1 MARKAIVDKDLVLNL
16 LKEGKTTKHIAEQ
29 FGVSRQAID
38 LHRREFISMNLLSD
52 QRAGRKQR
60 EVKET
65 ASPERERSVVS
76 LDQQIDL
83 IIAAFS
89 ALKSLPKLEA
99 ELEKYKRYYE
109 NALQEIERLQK
120 SEQKRQEQEQQ
131 FNKLITS

>member
-38 LHRREFISMNLLSD
+38 LHRREFISMNLLPD

-60 EVKET
+60 TAKET
-65 ASPERERSVVS
+65 LTPERSVVS

-99 ELEKYKRYYE
+99 ELEKYKRDYK
-109 NALQEIERLQK
+109 NSLQEIERLRK

-131 FNKLITS
+131 FNTLITS

>member
-1 MARKAIVDKDLVLNL
+1 MARKAIVDKDIVLNL

-38 LHRREFISMNLLSD
+38 LHRRELISMNLLPD

-60 EVKET
+60 AAKET
-65 ASPERERSVVS
+65 LTPKRSVVS
-76 LDQQIDL
+76 LEQQIDL

-99 ELEKYKRYYE
+99 ELKKYKRDYE
-109 NALQEIERLQK
+109 NTLQELERLRK

-131 FNKLITS
+131 FNTLITS

>member
-16 LKEGKTTKHIAEQ
+16 LKEGKTTKQIAEQ

-38 LHRREFISMNLLSD
+38 LHRREFISMDLLPD

-60 EVKET
+60 AAKET
-65 ASPERERSVVS
+65 LTPERSVVS
-76 LDQQIDL
+76 LEQQIDL

-99 ELEKYKRYYE
+99 ELEKYKRDYE
-109 NALQEIERLQK
+109 NTLQELERLRK

-131 FNKLITS
+131 FNTLITS

>member
-1 MARKAIVDKDLVLNL
+1 MARKAIVDKDIVLNL

-38 LHRREFISMNLLSD
+38 LHRRELISMNLLPD

-60 EVKET
+60 AAKET
-65 ASPERERSVVS
+65 LTPKRSVVS
-76 LDQQIDL
+76 LEQQIDL

-99 ELEKYKRYYE
+99 ELEKYKRDYK
-109 NALQEIERLQK
+109 NSLQEIERLRK

-131 FNKLITS
+131 FNTLITS